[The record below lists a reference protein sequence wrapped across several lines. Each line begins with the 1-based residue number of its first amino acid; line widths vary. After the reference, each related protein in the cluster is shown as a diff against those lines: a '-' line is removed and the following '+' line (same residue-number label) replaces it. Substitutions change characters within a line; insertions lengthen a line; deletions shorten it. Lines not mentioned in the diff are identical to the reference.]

1 MTGDGPQSQ
10 PGINIV
16 TNSSTS
22 STTGTSTN
30 PSNASTNV
38 PTSGTSTSSLRDG
51 DHQNTGNE
59 QLTGKQEDAEG
70 GPPPHPGKHEGR
82 PSTTW
87 TPPFVGNTANPS
99 QVWKNRKDE
108 LFQDGNIRDQM

>member
-1 MTGDGPQSQ
+1 M
-10 PGINIV
+10 

-30 PSNASTNV
+30 PSNTSSNV
-38 PTSGTSTSSLRDG
+38 PTSGTSTSSLREG
-51 DHQNTGNE
+51 DQQNTGTE
-59 QLTGKQEDAEG
+59 QLAGKQEGAEG

-87 TPPFVGNTANPS
+87 TPPFVGNTANSS
-99 QVWKNRKDE
+99 QVWKMWNISNMEDE
-108 LFQDGNIRDQM
+108 RPNETSSLLFNGLLTLKYPP

>member
-30 PSNASTNV
+30 PSNTSSNI

-51 DHQNTGNE
+51 DQQTTGAE
-59 QLTGKQEDAEG
+59 QLAGKQEGAEG

-99 QVWKNRKDE
+99 QV
-108 LFQDGNIRDQM
+108 